1 MSELFTGLI
10 LFSRILW
17 LLLRAVFRLASLWRY
32 PLFLT
37 LLGTMAT
44 LFFGLINNILLPLC
58 AFPGFANTEIC
69 SDLHM
74 SFHKA
79 CPSIPL
85 SADFPRL
92 MNAQTTMFEELLDN
106 AAGSSGLSLDIKKAE
121 VAMSDLIVLVKYS
134 NLLDKDV
141 LSDALATFA
150 CDARRTGH
158 SLQTLGS
165 KIGGAVDLV
174 RHSILASNNHALAII
189 HSGPISTSSSFLPS
203 QALIPSNSVSS
214 QDMFFPHV
222 FAGSL
227 GTLST
232 IIQHLILLAE
242 VSLVD
247 LEKLEE
253 HLSLIH
259 EMVYREDSLITSAKI
274 ELLGRIWTWLGG
286 NRLKL
291 RGHDDCLEL
300 LQGIGRHRNLALAH
314 VVSSLQILR
323 ALSNDMEDMR
333 ARMMMPE
340 HLRSQIPLEVQVISI
355 QHSLERLR
363 ESKVLAKKRE
373 EVSIRSLDDRG
384 AQ

>member
-1 MSELFTGLI
+1 M
-10 LFSRILW
+10 
-17 LLLRAVFRLASLWRY
+17 
-32 PLFLT
+32 
-37 LLGTMAT
+37 
-44 LFFGLINNILLPLC
+44 
-58 AFPGFANTEIC
+58 
-69 SDLHM
+69 
-74 SFHKA
+74 
-79 CPSIPL
+79 
-85 SADFPRL
+85 
-92 MNAQTTMFEELLDN
+92 
-106 AAGSSGLSLDIKKAE
+106 
-121 VAMSDLIVLVKYS
+121 
-134 NLLDKDV
+134 
-141 LSDALATFA
+141 
-150 CDARRTGH
+150 
-158 SLQTLGS
+158 
-165 KIGGAVDLV
+165 
-174 RHSILASNNHALAII
+174 I

-214 QDMFFPHV
+214 QDTLFPLV

-227 GTLST
+227 ETLST
-232 IIQHLILLAE
+232 IIHHLILLAE
-242 VSLVD
+242 VSLVE

-340 HLRSQIPLEVQVISI
+340 HHRLQIPLEVQVSSI

-373 EVSIRSLDDRG
+373 EVSIRKMSLDDKG
-384 AQ
+384 VQ

>member
-1 MSELFTGLI
+1 
-10 LFSRILW
+10 
-17 LLLRAVFRLASLWRY
+17 
-32 PLFLT
+32 
-37 LLGTMAT
+37 
-44 LFFGLINNILLPLC
+44 
-58 AFPGFANTEIC
+58 
-69 SDLHM
+69 
-74 SFHKA
+74 
-79 CPSIPL
+79 
-85 SADFPRL
+85 
-92 MNAQTTMFEELLDN
+92 MFEELLDN

-134 NLLDKDV
+134 DLTNKDV
-141 LSDALATFA
+141 LSRCLISAERSSIFKECIGVLLGDALATFA
-150 CDARRTGH
+150 CDARRTGR

-165 KIGGAVDLV
+165 KIGGAVDL
-174 RHSILASNNHALAII
+174 ILASNNHALAII
-189 HSGPISTSSSFLPS
+189 NSGPISTSSSFLPS
-203 QALIPSNSVSS
+203 QALIPLNSVSS
-214 QDMFFPHV
+214 QDTFFPHV

-300 LQGIGRHRNLALAH
+300 LQGIGGHRNLALAH

-333 ARMMMPE
+333 ARMMLPE
-340 HLRSQIPLEVQVISI
+340 HLRSQIPLEVQVSSI
-355 QHSLERLR
+355 QHSLVRLR

-373 EVSIRSLDDRG
+373 EASIRSLDDRG
-384 AQ
+384 AR

>member
-1 MSELFTGLI
+1 M
-10 LFSRILW
+10 

-32 PLFLT
+32 PLSLT
-37 LLGTMAT
+37 LLGAVAT
-44 LFFGLINNILLPLC
+44 LFFGLVNNILLPLC

-69 SDLHM
+69 SDLHT
-74 SFHKA
+74 SLHKA
-79 CPSIPL
+79 CPSSPL

-92 MNAQTTMFEELLDN
+92 MNVQTTMFEELLDN
-106 AAGSSGLSLDIKKAE
+106 SVGSSGLSLEIKKAE

-134 NLLDKDV
+134 DLIDKDV

-150 CDARRTGH
+150 CDARRTGR

-165 KIGGAVDLV
+165 KIGGAVDL
-174 RHSILASNNHALAII
+174 ILASNNHALAII

-203 QALIPSNSVSS
+203 QALIPFNSVSS
-214 QDMFFPHV
+214 QDTFFPHV

-286 NRLKL
+286 NRLEL

-340 HLRSQIPLEVQVISI
+340 HLRSQIPLEVQVSSI